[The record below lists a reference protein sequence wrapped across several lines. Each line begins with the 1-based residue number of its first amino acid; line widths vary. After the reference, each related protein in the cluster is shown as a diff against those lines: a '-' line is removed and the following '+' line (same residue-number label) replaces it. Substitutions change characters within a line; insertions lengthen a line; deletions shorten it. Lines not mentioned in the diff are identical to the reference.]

1 MADRS
6 DEKSK
11 LPLTGLVALLVA
23 AVSSLIIYQVPLK
36 TSRPIDKEA
45 EKTASVTIHRVQSRL
60 WQDPFEAVT
69 THLAKETTSRQSRE
83 TPPDRSHSF
92 HELIQAITAMGGH
105 LGLIILPVFVD
116 GNPYASGVEARLR
129 DRYAVVSAL
138 GTAGYLP
145 ESGEEGRQA
154 LRTDPKIR
162 GLWIQ

>member
-1 MADRS
+1 MAEHP

-11 LPLTGLVALLVA
+11 LPLAGILALLFA
-23 AVSSLIIYQVPLK
+23 AVSSVIIYQVPLK

-69 THLAKETTSRQSRE
+69 THLAKEITSQQNRE
-83 TPPDRSHSF
+83 PSAQTHHSF
-92 HELIQAITAMGGH
+92 HDLIQAITAIGGQSEFAV
-105 LGLIILPVFVD
+105 LPVFVD

-145 ESGEEGRQA
+145 ESGEYIRFFFYGSGQ
-154 LRTDPKIR
+154 LR
-162 GLWIQ
+162 